1 MDANNNIQTLRET
14 GVELPSMSTV
24 ELLAR
29 AKDAIDAGETSLRA
43 AAEDLALAGT
53 LGMSQRA
60 IGDAVWKSAAWVNR
74 LLKWRE
80 SGYRTVTPFGA
91 QSKAS
96 RRRASRVQ
104 STKHHRGASAPP
116 RAGTLALR
124 PEHIRAKLIKALG
137 MLGSEHAGEQA
148 AAAAKVETFRA
159 MLGCQWETLIIPM
172 PADDGL

>member
-1 MDANNNIQTLRET
+1 
-14 GVELPSMSTV
+14 MSTV

-60 IGDAVWKSAAWVNR
+60 IGDAVGKSAAWVNR

-124 PEHIRAKLIKALG
+124 PEHIRSKLVRALG
-137 MLGSEHAGEQA
+137 MLGSEYAGERA
-148 AAAAKVETFRA
+148 AAAVAVERLRT
-159 MLGCQWETLIIPM
+159 MLGRQWEALIVAM
-172 PADDGL
+172 PPANGL